1 MYTGTIVFDMLL
13 PGDSQSLKDK
23 RSYVRP
29 IVAALRKFEVAAAE
43 VGQLDRHGRAEI
55 GVAVVASDTTHV
67 SEVLDSC
74 ERMIAGRP
82 EIELLSARRRLYGE
96 DDDA

>member
-1 MYTGTIVFDMLL
+1 VYTGTIVFDLLL

-43 VGQLDRHGRAEI
+43 VGHLDRHGRAEI
-55 GVAVVASDTTHV
+55 GVAVVASDTGHV
-67 SEVLDSC
+67 AEVLDSC
-74 ERMIAGRP
+74 ERAVVARP
-82 EIELLSARRRLYGE
+82 EVEVLSTRRRLYGE
-96 DDDA
+96 DD